1 MTLDEIKD
9 RINQYKLDYSESTH
23 TAQVV
28 RLEEIIK
35 NLVEIAEDAKELKNL
50 VSSQYN
56 PENPYFV
63 DEDLPVWRLLNK
75 MHKSLGD

>member
-1 MTLDEIKD
+1 MTLDEIKA
-9 RINQYKLDYSESTH
+9 RINQYKLDYSESTQ